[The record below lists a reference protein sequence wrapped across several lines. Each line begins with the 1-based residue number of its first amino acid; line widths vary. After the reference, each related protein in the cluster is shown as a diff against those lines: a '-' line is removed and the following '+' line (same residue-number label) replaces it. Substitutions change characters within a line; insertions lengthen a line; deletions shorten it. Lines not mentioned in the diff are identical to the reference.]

1 MANENSTQQPSSPF
15 DPNKNNLLSFLDFS
29 VVKSWDDVKTKFHQ
43 QMVNGKLFKKNFGV
57 CIGFDERSKHFAYE
71 LFDVLS
77 KRKKIKPDDGIT
89 LQQLKEFWDELKR
102 DDQETR
108 LAIFFDLCDLND
120 DDKISKEEIET
131 ILKWTASANNL
142 KSIENQIENYA
153 SLIIKEFDPDGNG
166 SIEKKHLKLLVKE
179 LSKSKEAN
187 VLKGEVDDEV
197 SLWPDVCTLVRE
209 TLEVIKQNRKQIWFS
224 TLWLAINVSLFIWKF
239 NEYKEKKPFDY
250 ELINYCTGIAKG
262 AAETLKFN
270 MGLILFLAC
279 RRSLTTLKSTFLS
292 SIFPFDDHIFFHMMV
307 GLAISIATFIHM
319 AMHLGCGFP
328 LLSTLSLSY
337 KLKGI
342 IEPSFDHSK
351 KPSNFDLISVPGV
364 TGILMFSIMS
374 CAFILGIHCLRKSSR
389 GTRESCYHIIGF
401 NAFWYA
407 HRLLFLVYPL
417 LILHGYFDSLASD
430 WLNRTTWK
438 YVAIPMLVYTS
449 EGIYTII
456 KKQIYEVKVL
466 KATVYSKNDLVALRL
481 EKPKR
486 FKYESGSYVYV
497 NCEDI
502 AACEWHPFS
511 ITSAPDDEYLSLHI
525 RNAGDWTE
533 KLVERFGKAV
543 EGGKITKIGG
553 IHRQENINDSKWESG
568 EKYPKILIK
577 GPYGAVTQDYKKYK
591 VLLLIGFGTGA
602 TPMISILKDILNQI
616 KTHEK
621 EKSTDENGESKFKK
635 AYFYW
640 ITRTEESFEW
650 FKGVMND
657 VAEHDNGRVIEMN
670 NHLSSIKREGDPRSV
685 FVTILQNIQTKI
697 EEIDFI
703 SRSRIRARHGKPDWE
718 TVFLKLK
725 KEHSGVFFCGDSSFN
740 EVAIKCRKHSDDST
754 QFEYH
759 HEGT

>member
-1 MANENSTQQPSSPF
+1 MSGKSGSSRAESLSVLIHVAWVWSF
-15 DPNKNNLLSFLDFS
+15 FKNKKQTGNLI
-29 VVKSWDDVKTKFHQ
+29 
-43 QMVNGKLFKKNFGV
+43 N
-57 CIGFDERSKHFAYE
+57 
-71 LFDVLS
+71 
-77 KRKKIKPDDGIT
+77 
-89 LQQLKEFWDELKR
+89 
-102 DDQETR
+102 
-108 LAIFFDLCDLND
+108 LN
-120 DDKISKEEIET
+120 
-131 ILKWTASANNL
+131 LYW
-142 KSIENQIENYA
+142 KSIDVSKQ
-153 SLIIKEFDPDGNG
+153 
-166 SIEKKHLKLLVKE
+166 KKHLKLLVKE

-430 WLNRTTWK
+430 WLNRT
-438 YVAIPMLVYTS
+438 VRSFI
-449 EGIYTII
+449 
-456 KKQIYEVKVL
+456 
-466 KATVYSKNDLVALRL
+466 AL
-481 EKPKR
+481 
-486 FKYESGSYVYV
+486 G
-497 NCEDI
+497 
-502 AACEWHPFS
+502 
-511 ITSAPDDEYLSLHI
+511 
-525 RNAGDWTE
+525 
-533 KLVERFGKAV
+533 
-543 EGGKITKIGG
+543 
-553 IHRQENINDSKWESG
+553 
-568 EKYPKILIK
+568 
-577 GPYGAVTQDYKKYK
+577 
-591 VLLLIGFGTGA
+591 
-602 TPMISILKDILNQI
+602 LNL
-616 KTHEK
+616 
-621 EKSTDENGESKFKK
+621 
-635 AYFYW
+635 
-640 ITRTEESFEW
+640 
-650 FKGVMND
+650 
-657 VAEHDNGRVIEMN
+657 
-670 NHLSSIKREGDPRSV
+670 LSSFIHSV
-685 FVTILQNIQTKI
+685 FLV
-697 EEIDFI
+697 
-703 SRSRIRARHGKPDWE
+703 
-718 TVFLKLK
+718 
-725 KEHSGVFFCGDSSFN
+725 
-740 EVAIKCRKHSDDST
+740 
-754 QFEYH
+754 
-759 HEGT
+759 